1 MILSRVVV
9 WIVVS
14 CAMPANAASDIWRAA
29 YQGELESVK
38 QYIHQ
43 GVAVD
48 AHENKNRA
56 TPLLLAARRGHIAIV
71 EFLLSKGADP
81 QFANKDG
88 MTALMAA
95 SAAGNTD
102 IVKVLVRHR
111 ASVSVADNEAFT
123 ALTHAASAGHDDVCA
138 LLIDNG
144 APVDGADRGPSPLL
158 LAVINQ
164 RRSTVQ
170 LLLQKGANPRA
181 QATLRGGVEVTPLDA
196 AQRYGYHDLRAQ
208 MLSHIETAPDVE
220 PSVTPA
226 R

>member
-1 MILSRVVV
+1 MILSRVL
-9 WIVVS
+9 VS
-14 CAMPANAASDIWRAA
+14 VMMCCVLPANAASDIWRAA
-29 YQGELESVK
+29 YQGDLEGVK
-38 QYIHQ
+38 QYIQQ

-56 TPLLLAARRGHIAIV
+56 TALLLAARRGHLAIV

-81 QFANKDG
+81 QIANKDG

-95 SAAGNTD
+95 SATGNTD
-102 IVKVLVRHR
+102 IVKVLVHNR
-111 ASVSVADNEAFT
+111 ANVAVADNEAFT
-123 ALTHAASAGHDDVCA
+123 ALTHAASAGHDEVCT
-138 LLIDNG
+138 LLIDKG

-181 QATLRGGVEVTPLDA
+181 QATLRGGDKVTPLDA
-196 AQRYGYHDLRAQ
+196 AQRYGYHDLHAQ
-208 MLSHIETAPDVE
+208 MLSHIQSAPAPA